1 MTGLAAPVGGNP
13 YIRLDDFE
21 MSYSC
26 RIKIGFLPYSN
37 SRIFPA
43 RLLDR
48 LRGTVATSLLALDD

>member
-13 YIRLDDFE
+13 YIRPDDFE
-21 MSYSC
+21 MSFPC
-26 RIKIGFLPYSN
+26 RIKIGFLSYCN
-37 SRIFPA
+37 SGFPA